1 VFCATGVN
9 MNSDDSPSAL
19 SRIIDPAH
27 LLQAI
32 ENSLQHSGETEH
44 GVTGVTFKSYTITVR
59 RKKDLCWS
67 IECKFKPVPAET
79 KQGRH
84 IRRSRRRLEHDDNT
98 KDDSSQDRLNQP

>member
-1 VFCATGVN
+1 
-9 MNSDDSPSAL
+9 MNSDDSLSAL

-44 GVTGVTFKSYTITVR
+44 GVTGLTFKNYTITVR
-59 RKKDLCWS
+59 RKKNLCWS
-67 IECKFKPVPAET
+67 IECKFKPVPEKT

-84 IRRSRRRLEHDDNT
+84 TQRPSRRLEHDDDT
-98 KDDSSQDRLNQP
+98 KDDSSQDLRKDWSK